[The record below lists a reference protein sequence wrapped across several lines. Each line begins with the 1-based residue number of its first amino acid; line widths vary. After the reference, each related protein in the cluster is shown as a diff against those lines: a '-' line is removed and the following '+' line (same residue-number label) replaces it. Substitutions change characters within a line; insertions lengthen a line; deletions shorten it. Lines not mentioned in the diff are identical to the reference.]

1 MRVGGGG
8 WRSGVELTKGEG
20 GERRCEQRIRW
31 MREKWRREEG
41 NVRLGE
47 GVVEEGQNSWRTED
61 EGNVKLKV
69 ERLGWI
75 KGMWAGGGWNR
86 DAVEAAMDDE
96 LVDEL
101 VLDWWINLLHY
112 WRWLRDWWMNL
123 Y

>member
-1 MRVGGGG
+1 
-8 WRSGVELTKGEG
+8 
-20 GERRCEQRIRW
+20 
-31 MREKWRREEG
+31 
-41 NVRLGE
+41 
-47 GVVEEGQNSWRTED
+47 
-61 EGNVKLKV
+61 
-69 ERLGWI
+69 
-75 KGMWAGGGWNR
+75 MWAGGGWNR